1 MLGLSVNAT
10 VADEVARLLDEN
22 KLTLNGRRAAVIRD
36 RFDRA
41 VFPLRDD
48 TDAVLTKI
56 MISEIDEADPIII
69 EDFVVS
75 TTIKAAERKKPAY
88 SARGATAARKR
99 FDDIYGN
106 VIQRPRRRGA
116 HKGWVTR
123 LEWNELE
130 RLGLW
135 SHEWV
140 LQYVFDGHTYKMDGK
155 AVCEDRAIRDILATA
170 KTLAKHHR
178 GASIRLAGWKKIV
191 HKRLKDVTERSQKAL
206 ERATK

>member
-1 MLGLSVNAT
+1 
-10 VADEVARLLDEN
+10 
-22 KLTLNGRRAAVIRD
+22 
-36 RFDRA
+36 
-41 VFPLRDD
+41 
-48 TDAVLTKI
+48 
-56 MISEIDEADPIII
+56 MISEIDDADPVII

-88 SARGATAARKR
+88 SARGATVARKR

-106 VIQRPRRRGA
+106 QIIQKPRRRGA

-178 GASIRLAGWKKIV
+178 GAAIRLAGWKKIAN
-191 HKRLKDVTERSQKAL
+191 KRLKDVTERSQKAL
-206 ERATK
+206 ARATK

>member
-1 MLGLSVNAT
+1 MIGLSVNAF
-10 VADEVARLLDEN
+10 VADEVAMILDEQ
-22 KLTLNGRRAAVIRD
+22 KMSLNGKRAAVIRD

-48 TDAVLTKI
+48 TDLLLTKLI
-56 MISEIDEADPIII
+56 ISDVDGADPVII

-75 TTIKAAERKKPAY
+75 TTIKAAEHKQPSYTAR
-88 SARGATAARKR
+88 SAIAARKR
-99 FDDIYGN
+99 YDDIFGPI
-106 VIQRPRRRGA
+106 IQRPKRRGA

-130 RLGLW
+130 RLGMW

-140 LQYVFDGHTYKMDGK
+140 LEYEFNGTIHKMEGK
-155 AVCEDRAIRDILATA
+155 AVHEDRAIRDVLAAA

-178 GASIRLAGWKKIV
+178 GVNIHKAGWKKMV
-191 HKRLKDVTERSQKAL
+191 FKRFKDLTNRAQKAVD
-206 ERATK
+206 RAK